1 MSINLENMTAVQNE
15 NQEGI
20 LGHLMWY
27 SVGKQLIKTD
37 ELKNK
42 LIQSGLEEAWMP
54 NAIRPAD
61 AFRRATKEIETRKAT
76 ANAGVFENYLIREV
90 FADKDYVQRNI
101 VVESVNQAG
110 KRLDY
115 NSKAGVITLDKK
127 NESITFVSENETAKE
142 LCMEAE
148 QKFNIFKD
156 NYSAQQLRVMVN
168 KIFQSLAPTPVRLIT
183 ECIKKLGLDF
193 DKGCFWFINKNSL
206 SSLRISIIPPSAVMF
221 RGNRINSP
229 VLQNFYL

>member
-1 MSINLENMTAVQNE
+1 MSHSFQRIRD
-15 NQEGI
+15 
-20 LGHLMWY
+20 Y
-27 SVGKQLIKTD
+27 SFYQYRNIC
-37 ELKNK
+37 
-42 LIQSGLEEAWMP
+42 
-54 NAIRPAD
+54 R
-61 AFRRATKEIETRKAT
+61 
-76 ANAGVFENYLIREV
+76 VFENYPIREV
-90 FADKDYVQRNI
+90 FADKYYLQRNI

-127 NESITFVSENETAKE
+127 NEFITIVFENVTAKD
-142 LCMEAE
+142 LCMVAE

-156 NYSAQQLRVMVN
+156 NYSAQQLRLMVN
-168 KIFQSLAPTPVRLIT
+168 KIFQSVAPTPVRLIT

>member
-127 NESITFVSENETAKE
+127 NESITFVSENETAKV
-142 LCMEAE
+142 LD
-148 QKFNIFKD
+148 KFSK
-156 NYSAQQLRVMVN
+156 
-168 KIFQSLAPTPVRLIT
+168 
-183 ECIKKLGLDF
+183 E
-193 DKGCFWFINKNSL
+193 KG
-206 SSLRISIIPPSAVMF
+206 PSAVRFVDFMSIKHCSLVYSF
-221 RGNRINSP
+221 LVAFGWTINNPKFP
-229 VLQNFYL
+229 VVNKAGRLALQ